1 MLKRL
6 YDWAISLAARK
17 SAEWWLGFIAFIE
30 SSVFVIPAEVLFVPM
45 GLARPERVW
54 RYAVIATVASV
65 LGGVFGWGLGHY
77 AYEYLARPV
86 LEWTGGLAKFEEL
99 RSQASG
105 NFEFLVLIL
114 ITSSV
119 AHLPP
124 MKVVSIVS
132 GALSVNIWL
141 FIASC
146 VLARGARFALMAWLL
161 RRYGEPIREFIEK
174 RLTLLAAIG
183 AALVILLFVA
193 YKVWRAY
200 H

>member
-1 MLKRL
+1 MLRKL
-6 YDWAISLAARK
+6 YDWTLSLAARK
-17 SAEWWLGFIAFIE
+17 SAEWWLVFIAFVE

-45 GLARPERVW
+45 GLARPDRVY
-54 RYAVIATVASV
+54 RYAVLATVASV
-65 LGGVFGWGLGHY
+65 LGGVFGWFLGHY
-77 AYEYLARPV
+77 AYEYIARPV
-86 LEWTGGLAKFEEL
+86 LEWTGGLDKFEDL
-99 RSQASG
+99 RTQASG

-141 FIASC
+141 FVVSC
-146 VLARGARFALMAWLL
+146 IVARGARFALMAWLL

-174 RLTLLAAIG
+174 RLGLLAGLG
-183 AALVILLFVA
+183 AAVVIALFVA
-193 YKVWRAY
+193 YKFWRAGS
-200 H
+200 